1 MSLETPVSVS
11 SSGRHDP
18 RSELRSR
25 ARGGPG
31 ILPKQSGPHYLS
43 AAGVGYRE
51 RRIWRSAGRLLAMV
65 VRKIDDARRLSLFVL
80 VPNDGQPL
88 PNDEESCA
96 AIFDG
101 IWNSLPETG
110 ILSRMWRK
118 LRACIKLCGSSHRR
132 SQPRPR

>member
-1 MSLETPVSVS
+1 MTREASYEAVQEADRAFFRSNP
-11 SSGRHDP
+11 GRITY
-18 RSELRSR
+18 LRPASD
-25 ARGGPG
+25 
-31 ILPKQSGPHYLS
+31 IES
-43 AAGVGYRE
+43 AAYGALPAAC
-51 RRIWRSAGRLLAMV
+51 SLAMV